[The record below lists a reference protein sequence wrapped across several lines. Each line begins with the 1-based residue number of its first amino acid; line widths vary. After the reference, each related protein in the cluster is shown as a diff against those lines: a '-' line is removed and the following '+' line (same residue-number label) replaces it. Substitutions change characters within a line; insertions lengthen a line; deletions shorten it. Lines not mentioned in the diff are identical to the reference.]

1 MILWRL
7 LKRQFDYKKTKR
19 NRGHIMALN
28 PVLAAGFIM
37 NIIAVLFV
45 IGSVVLVLVVLIQKG
60 KGGGLSGAFA
70 GGMASGILGSKT
82 GDVLTWITISV
93 ASLFIIVALVLD
105 RWWRPT
111 TSGPES
117 RTAAPIT
124 STDTGQGQPASPPAP
139 APADQ
144 QGQTRQ

>member
-1 MILWRL
+1 
-7 LKRQFDYKKTKR
+7 
-19 NRGHIMALN
+19 MALN
-28 PVLAAGFIM
+28 SVLAAGFMM
-37 NIIAVLFV
+37 NILAAIFV
-45 IGSVVLVLVVLIQKG
+45 IGSVMLVLVVLIQKG

-82 GDVLTWITISV
+82 GDVLTWVTISV

-105 RWWRPT
+105 KWWKPS

-117 RTAAPIT
+117 QTTAPIT
-124 STDTGQGQPASPPAP
+124 STDTGQGQPMP

-144 QGQTRQ
+144 QGQPQQ

>member
-1 MILWRL
+1 M
-7 LKRQFDYKKTKR
+7 T
-19 NRGHIMALN
+19 LN
-28 PVLAAGFIM
+28 PVLAAGFVM
-37 NIIAVLFV
+37 SIIAGLFV
-45 IGSVVLVLVVLIQKG
+45 IASVVLILVVLIQKG

-82 GDVLTWITISV
+82 GDVLTWVTISM
-93 ASLFIIVALVLD
+93 ASVFIIVALVLD

-117 RTAAPIT
+117 QTTAPIT
-124 STDTGQGQPASPPAP
+124 STDTGQGEPAAPPAS

-144 QGQTRQ
+144 QGKTQQ

>member
-1 MILWRL
+1 
-7 LKRQFDYKKTKR
+7 
-19 NRGHIMALN
+19 MALN

-37 NIIAVLFV
+37 SIIAGLFV
-45 IGSVVLVLVVLIQKG
+45 IGSVVLILVVLIQKG

-93 ASLFIIVALVLD
+93 ASFFILVALVLD

-117 RTAAPIT
+117 QTPAPIT
-124 STDTGQGQPASPPAP
+124 STDTGRGTEPANGSGCACTGRPAGTDP
-139 APADQ
+139 AVSVLVAAV
-144 QGQTRQ
+144 GTILFVRG

>member
-1 MILWRL
+1 
-7 LKRQFDYKKTKR
+7 
-19 NRGHIMALN
+19 MALN

-37 NIIAVLFV
+37 NILAAIFV
-45 IGSVVLVLVVLIQKG
+45 IGSVVLILVILIQKG

-105 RWWRPT
+105 KWWRPT
-111 TSGPES
+111 ASGPES
-117 RTAAPIT
+117 QNSR
-124 STDTGQGQPASPPAP
+124 SDYQHRHRQGHRQPARCACTGRPAGTDP
-139 APADQ
+139 AISILVAAS
-144 QGQTRQ
+144 GQFCLSAGDMCNEG

>member
-1 MILWRL
+1 
-7 LKRQFDYKKTKR
+7 
-19 NRGHIMALN
+19 MALN
-28 PVLAAGFIM
+28 QVLAASFIM
-37 NIIAVLFV
+37 NILAVIFV

-82 GDVLTWITISV
+82 GDVLTWVTISV
-93 ASLFIIVALVLD
+93 ASLFILVALVLD
-105 RWWRPT
+105 KWWRPT

-117 RTAAPIT
+117 QTPAPIT
-124 STDTGQGQPASPPAP
+124 SNDTGRGPEQPTP

-144 QGQTRQ
+144 QGQPQQ

>member
-1 MILWRL
+1 
-7 LKRQFDYKKTKR
+7 
-19 NRGHIMALN
+19 MALN

-37 NIIAVLFV
+37 NILAVIFV
-45 IGSVVLVLVVLIQKG
+45 IGSVALILVVLIQKG

-82 GDVLTWITISV
+82 GDFLTWITISM

-105 RWWRPT
+105 KWWRPS
-111 TSGPES
+111 TSGPAS
-117 RTAAPIT
+117 RTPAPIT
-124 STDTGQGQPASPPAP
+124 SNDTGRERPATTAPTAPAQEQPAAPA

-144 QGQTRQ
+144 QGQTEKQ

>member
-1 MILWRL
+1 
-7 LKRQFDYKKTKR
+7 
-19 NRGHIMALN
+19 MALN
-28 PVLAAGFIM
+28 PVLAASFIM
-37 NIIAVLFV
+37 NVIAVLFV
-45 IGSVVLVLVVLIQKG
+45 IGSVVLILVVLIQKG

-82 GDVLTWITISV
+82 GDVLTWITISA
-93 ASLFIIVALVLD
+93 ASLFIIVALVLYK
-105 RWWRPT
+105 WWRPT

-124 STDTGQGQPASPPAP
+124 SNDTGQGQPAAPPAS

-144 QGQTRQ
+144 QGQTQQ

>member
-1 MILWRL
+1 MM
-7 LKRQFDYKKTKR
+7 Q
-19 NRGHIMALN
+19 MN

-37 NIIAVLFV
+37 NLLAVIFV
-45 IGSVVLVLVVLIQKG
+45 IGSVVLILVVLIQKG

-82 GDVLTWITISV
+82 GDVLTWLTISV

-105 RWWRPT
+105 RWWRPS
-111 TSGPES
+111 TSGPAS

-124 STDTGQGQPASPPAP
+124 SNDTGRGTEQPAPTAP
-139 APADQ
+139 AQEQPTDQ
-144 QGQTRQ
+144 QGQTEKQ

>member
-1 MILWRL
+1 M
-7 LKRQFDYKKTKR
+7 Q
-19 NRGHIMALN
+19 AN

-37 NIIAVLFV
+37 NILAVIFV
-45 IGSVVLVLVVLIQKG
+45 IGSVVLMLVVLIQKG

-105 RWWRPT
+105 KWWRPT
-111 TSGPES
+111 TSGPGS

-124 STDTGQGQPASPPAP
+124 STDTGQGQPAPAG
-139 APADQ
+139 Q
-144 QGQTRQ
+144 QGHTQR

>member
-1 MILWRL
+1 
-7 LKRQFDYKKTKR
+7 
-19 NRGHIMALN
+19 MALN
-28 PVLAAGFIM
+28 PVLAAGFVM
-37 NIIAVLFV
+37 NILAAIFV
-45 IGSVVLVLVVLIQKG
+45 IGSVTLILVVLVQKG

-111 TSGPES
+111 ASGPALQ
-117 RTAAPIT
+117 TPAPIT
-124 STDTGQGQPASPPAP
+124 STDTGRGTEQPTAPAAP

-144 QGQTRQ
+144 QGQTR

>member
-1 MILWRL
+1 
-7 LKRQFDYKKTKR
+7 
-19 NRGHIMALN
+19 MALN

-37 NIIAVLFV
+37 NIIAAIFV
-45 IGSVVLVLVVLIQKG
+45 IGSVVLILVKLIQKG

-105 RWWRPT
+105 RWWRPMA
-111 TSGPES
+111 SGPES
-117 RTAAPIT
+117 QTPAPIT
-124 STDTGQGQPASPPAP
+124 STDTGRGQGRPPANPPAP
-139 APADQ
+139 VSTDQ
-144 QGQTRQ
+144 PGKTQQ